1 MKFYPEDIK
10 FIIDYKKNYK
20 RLSDNILFIPFFKNT
35 IDNNIINTLKK
46 NANLREDL
54 KDLKEDIETSLNE
67 LNSKLTQYISEC
79 NTINDSIYIE
89 LNELDN
95 SFYEYFVKIPK
106 LNFTNAIVLFHR
118 NIDKKILKK
127 LEQIYNNFDLFYT
140 SHNYSDIIY
149 YNKKNISFNN
159 LVSNI
164 VNKLNETTDEDNS
177 IIYKHMQNS
186 RRNCSPYSNDLKEAL
201 LIKFNSFY
209 NVWYFPCQ
217 KQDGLL

>member
-1 MKFYPEDIK
+1 MKFSEEDIK

-20 RLSDNILFIPFFKNT
+20 RFSDNILFIPFFQNT
-35 IDNNIINTLKK
+35 IDNNNIMNALKK

-54 KDLKEDIETSLNE
+54 QDLKEDIETSLNE
-67 LNSKLTQYISEC
+67 LNSKLTHYVSEC
-79 NTINDSIYIE
+79 NTINNSIY
-89 LNELDN
+89 LDLKELDN
-95 SFYEYFVKIPK
+95 SFYEHFIKIPK

-118 NIDKKILKK
+118 NIDKTILKE
-127 LEQIYNNFDLFYT
+127 LEKIYNNFDLFYT

-149 YNKKNISFNN
+149 YNNKNISFNN

-177 IIYKHMQNS
+177 IIYKYMQNS
-186 RRNCSPYSNDLKEAL
+186 RRNCSPYSNELKEAL

-209 NVWYFPCQ
+209 NF
-217 KQDGLL
+217 